1 MAIEILLKIIDCK
14 KQPKLLL
21 TGGEGGGITPAGFSK
36 IKQPLSC
43 LTAFTA

>member
-21 TGGEGGGITPAGFSK
+21 TGGEGGGITPAGFGITEIEDGSR
-36 IKQPLSC
+36 
-43 LTAFTA
+43 TE